1 MIDLQKY
8 GFRKGVNKSVLS
20 TYQEIA
26 FDRDIADKIGK
37 RNGRLKV
44 IAYDPTRILK
54 EYTINPNC
62 NKAKTILCKCDCGNY
77 VYIRTTDFTTS
88 KTRSCGCWH
97 DENASDLN
105 RFCYKHGDTHTRL
118 YNILWGMIRRCY
130 NKNDQAY
137 PDYGGRGI
145 KICDEWYTPEDHTIG
160 WLRFKEWA
168 LANGY
173 NDNLSIDRQNNDKGY
188 SPDNCRWVTYKVQVE
203 NTRKNLWF
211 YPFGKRISSCEY
223 GHKIGHLSRTDR
235 IAFRVRH
242 GWSDYDAATIPTQEV
257 RLALGCLCKKENYNG
272 PRYDEDGI
280 LRDNDGFIV
289 LIPKIKSKRSKRK

>member
-8 GFRKGVNKSVLS
+8 GFRKGVNRSVLS
-20 TYQEIA
+20 KQQEIA
-26 FDRDIADKIGK
+26 FNRDIADKIGQ

-54 EYTINPNC
+54 EYVINPDC
-62 NKAKTILCKCDCGNY
+62 NKAKTILCKYDCGNY
-77 VYIRTTDFTTS
+77 IYIRTTDFTTS

-137 PDYGGRGI
+137 PHYGGRGI
-145 KICDEWYTPEDHTIG
+145 KVCDEWYTPEDHTIG

-168 LANGY
+168 LVNGY
-173 NDNLSIDRQNNDKGY
+173 NDNLSIERNNVNGNYEPTNCTWTDSKGQ
-188 SPDNCRWVTYKVQVE
+188 SE
-203 NTRKNLWF
+203 NTRKTKWFNPYGKLISTTKFGHQVNLGR
-211 YPFGKRISSCEY
+211 PENIIRRIN
-223 GHKIGHLSRTDR
+223 
-235 IAFRVRH
+235 A
-242 GWSDYDAATIPTQEV
+242 GWSDYDAASIPSRRIREKLGYMTQDIM
-257 RLALGCLCKKENYNG
+257 KYNG
-272 PRYDEDGI
+272 PRYDKDGV
-280 LRDNDGFIV
+280 LRDNNNFII
-289 LIPKIKSKRSKRK
+289 LIPRK

>member
-8 GFRKGVNKSVLS
+8 GFRKGVNRSVLS

-26 FDRDIADKIGK
+26 FNRDIADKIGQ

-54 EYTINPNC
+54 EYTINPDC
-62 NKAKTILCKCDCGNY
+62 NKAKTLLCKCDCGNY

-105 RFCYKHGDTHTRL
+105 RFCYKHGDTRTRL

-145 KICDEWYTPEDHTIG
+145 IVCDEWYTPEDHTIG

-173 NDNLSIDRQNNDKGY
+173 NDNLSIERNNVNGDYEPTNCTWTDSKGQ
-188 SPDNCRWVTYKVQVE
+188 SE
-203 NTRKNLWF
+203 NTRKTKWFNPYGKLISTTKFGHQINLVR
-211 YPFGKRISSCEY
+211 PENIIRRIN
-223 GHKIGHLSRTDR
+223 
-235 IAFRVRH
+235 A
-242 GWSDYDAATIPTQEV
+242 GWSDYDAASIPSRRIREKLGYMTQDIM
-257 RLALGCLCKKENYNG
+257 KYNG
-272 PRYDEDGI
+272 PRYDKDGI
-280 LRDNDGFIV
+280 LRDSNNFII
-289 LIPKIKSKRSKRK
+289 LIPRK